1 MKLKVFVDANLSLK
15 VYRPLHPKR
24 VIMAAAHFTTTPC
37 KPCTVPKVQGK
48 PHFSARLNTLRAPK
62 VRALRIKG
70 RFMYAI
76 FFAAFWWI
84 IFVSQV
90 YLLQVWNSL
99 FPFGFRCTIFRVH
112 SKQRVKTN
120 TWRASKNT
128 QSLLA
133 SWNAALITSLV
144 CVNVDHTI

>member
-24 VIMAAAHFTTTPC
+24 VTMAAVHFTTTPC
-37 KPCTVPKVQGK
+37 KPYTVPKVQGK

-76 FFAAFWWI
+76 FFFAAF
-84 IFVSQV
+84 
-90 YLLQVWNSL
+90 
-99 FPFGFRCTIFRVH
+99 
-112 SKQRVKTN
+112 
-120 TWRASKNT
+120 
-128 QSLLA
+128 
-133 SWNAALITSLV
+133 
-144 CVNVDHTI
+144 

>member
-24 VIMAAAHFTTTPC
+24 VTMTTAHFTTTPC
-37 KPCTVPKVQGK
+37 KPYTVPKVQGK

-76 FFAAFWWI
+76 FLLRFDELSSFHKYTYYRCEI
-84 IFVSQV
+84 LFFLFVSDAQSSASI
-90 YLLQVWNSL
+90 QNS
-99 FPFGFRCTIFRVH
+99 V
-112 SKQRVKTN
+112 
-120 TWRASKNT
+120 
-128 QSLLA
+128 
-133 SWNAALITSLV
+133 
-144 CVNVDHTI
+144 